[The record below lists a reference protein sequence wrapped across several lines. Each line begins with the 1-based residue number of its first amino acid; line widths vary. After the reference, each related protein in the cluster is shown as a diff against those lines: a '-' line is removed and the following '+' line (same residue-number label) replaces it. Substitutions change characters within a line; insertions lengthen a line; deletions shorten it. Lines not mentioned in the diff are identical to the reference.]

1 MGVETRRGFTN
12 EQTFPARVRLSD
24 FGPILILRAMWHD
37 GGMLCIAADFEDN
50 MRTEARSLPG
60 QLEWISNGLRVAT
73 RWTEQTSIRED
84 RMNKKEKK

>member
-1 MGVETRRGFTN
+1 MGHR
-12 EQTFPARVRLSD
+12 
-24 FGPILILRAMWHD
+24 

-60 QLEWISNGLRVAT
+60 QLEWVSNEIRVPT

-84 RMNKKEKK
+84 RMNKKAKK